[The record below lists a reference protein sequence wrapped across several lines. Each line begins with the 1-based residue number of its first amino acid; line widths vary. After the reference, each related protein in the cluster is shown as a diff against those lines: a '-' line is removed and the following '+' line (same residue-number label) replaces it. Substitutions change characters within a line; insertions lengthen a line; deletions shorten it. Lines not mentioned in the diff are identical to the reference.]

1 MTAESI
7 TPDQIRTI
15 RRLLR
20 EQAQNG
26 EDGTVGFFKGPTD
39 PGGIASLSREE
50 ADLYINSLRGD
61 Y

>member
-1 MTAESI
+1 MTTESI

-20 EQAQNG
+20 EQAQDG
-26 EDGTVGFFKGPTD
+26 EAGTVGFYKGPTD
-39 PGGIASLSREE
+39 PDGIASLSRQE
-50 ADLYINSLRGD
+50 ADLYIDSLRGD